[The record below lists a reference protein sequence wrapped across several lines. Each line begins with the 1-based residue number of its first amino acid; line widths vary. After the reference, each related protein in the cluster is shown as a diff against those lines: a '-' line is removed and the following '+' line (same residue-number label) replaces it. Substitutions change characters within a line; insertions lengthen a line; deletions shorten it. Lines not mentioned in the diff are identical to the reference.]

1 MSLSFHR
8 VDKTS
13 LEFTQCELPTSACLL
28 PRDLHPPQ
36 DIAKGME
43 ISLCQNTS
51 WQMGPPLSEGS
62 CWQHLGMILLTSLL
76 LLNLPETPHTHT
88 HTHSFLCHL
97 YAHLHV
103 SMRTCV
109 CRSVGGQEATRSS
122 GAKHMVHHGP
132 VAYRVSCWVIHE
144 PKGFDSLSSGH
155 WDYMHVPFCL
165 ASLHE
170 IPDPTQVFMLSGKQ
184 CIGLKHLSNL
194 SPL

>member
-1 MSLSFHR
+1 MPEYKLANGATLVR
-8 VDKTS
+8 GPLLAALGDDTS
-13 LEFTQCELPTSACLL
+13 DF
-28 PRDLHPPQ
+28 
-36 DIAKGME
+36 
-43 ISLCQNTS
+43 
-51 WQMGPPLSEGS
+51 
-62 CWQHLGMILLTSLL
+62 LTS
-76 LLNLPETPHTHT
+76 PQPSRDPPHT

-132 VAYRVSCWVIHE
+132 GAYRVSCWVIHE

-155 WDYMHVPFCL
+155 WDYMHVPFCS

-184 CIGLKHLSNL
+184 CIG
-194 SPL
+194 